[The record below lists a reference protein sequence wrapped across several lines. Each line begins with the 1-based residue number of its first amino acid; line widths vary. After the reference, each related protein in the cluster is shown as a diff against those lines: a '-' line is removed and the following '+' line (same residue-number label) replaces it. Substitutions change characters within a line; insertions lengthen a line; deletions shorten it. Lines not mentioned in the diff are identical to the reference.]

1 MNDDSKIYEY
11 SLGIYLVYFSTLII
25 GIIGLYLG
33 FFFNSL
39 PVIIFGVCIQATSI
53 IILIQLKRTSPL
65 KTSCDLIII
74 RRNPL
79 FKSIKIYIKNI
90 IKMNRHKYYRAIVI
104 TFKNDKNEINEE
116 YLILT
121 LLKERDQLIFL
132 KFVELFNNN

>member
-1 MNDDSKIYEY
+1 MNNDEKRYEY

-33 FFFNSL
+33 IFFNSI

-65 KTSCDLIII
+65 KTTRDFIII

-90 IKMNRHKYYRAIVI
+90 IKMNSHKYYRAIVI
-104 TFKNDKNEINEE
+104 TFKNEKNEINEE

-132 KFVELFNNN
+132 QFVELFNKN